1 MELSISERVR
11 VPKTAELVAQVI
23 RSQIVRGEL
32 TEGDALP
39 PESELT
45 GRFGISRP
53 TLREAL
59 RILESESLI
68 TLSRGSRTGAI
79 VHAPSREVAARHT
92 GLLLQAQG
100 VNLADVYEARV
111 AIFAPAARV
120 LAERGGKA
128 HAKALRT
135 KLDELRALQ
144 GDPSGF
150 LTGALEFNH
159 AVLELAGNRTLTV
172 LAGVLSDIVA
182 LHLAT
187 VARDW
192 ETQPRHAREAVRVVD
207 AMEHLIELI
216 EAGDGDAAERFWR
229 AQMEQSARYSL
240 DHYGRETVVDLLG

>member
-1 MELSISERVR
+1 MLSVNERVR

-120 LAERGGKA
+120 LAERGTKA
-128 HAKALRT
+128 NLRT
-135 KLDELRALQ
+135 LRAKVEELRGLQ
-144 GDPSGF
+144 NEPSEF
-150 LTGALEFNH
+150 LTGALGFNH
-159 AVLELAGNRTLTV
+159 LVLELAGNRTLTV
-172 LAGVLSDIVA
+172 LAGVLSDVVA
-182 LHLAT
+182 LHLAK

-192 ETQPRHAREAVRVVD
+192 ESQPRHAREAARVID
-207 AMEHLIELI
+207 AMERLVELI

-229 AQMEQSARYSL
+229 EQMEQSARYSL

>member
-1 MELSISERVR
+1 MAPTVELSISERVR

-32 TEGDALP
+32 
-39 PESELT
+39 
-45 GRFGISRP
+45 
-53 TLREAL
+53 
-59 RILESESLI
+59 
-68 TLSRGSRTGAI
+68 
-79 VHAPSREVAARHT
+79 
-92 GLLLQAQG
+92 
-100 VNLADVYEARV
+100 
-111 AIFAPAARV
+111 
-120 LAERGGKA
+120 AERGAKA

-135 KLDELRALQ
+135 KLAELRALQ
-144 GDPSGF
+144 GDPSAF

-192 ETQPRHAREAVRVVD
+192 ETQPRHAREAARVVD
-207 AMEHLIELI
+207 AMERLIELI
-216 EAGDGDAAERFWR
+216 AAGDGDAAERFWR
-229 AQMEQSARYSL
+229 EQMEQSARYSL